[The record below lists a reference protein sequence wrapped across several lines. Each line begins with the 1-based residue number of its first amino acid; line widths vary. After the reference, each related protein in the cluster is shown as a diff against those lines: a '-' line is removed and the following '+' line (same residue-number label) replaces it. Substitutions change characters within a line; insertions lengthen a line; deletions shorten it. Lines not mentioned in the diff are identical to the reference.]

1 LQYNVIMTEQ
11 EVYNELKQKVKPYI
25 GIMPQGSYSNYM
37 IRLKAGLL
45 KPATIIRFFGLMG
58 YSFANNKWSKK

>member
-1 LQYNVIMTEQ
+1 MTEQ

-45 KPATIIRFFGLMG
+45 KPATIKTVSYTHLTLPTILRV
-58 YSFANNKWSKK
+58 